1 MVAPTHRRSSTNGG
15 DRVRRERPAG
25 ISQTVSSVIQPTA
38 PRRLG
43 PKISIIGLVG
53 LVGSVVLAVI
63 AFLMVSDVYGR
74 LRQSLE
80 ITADAVRTVDTTLEV
95 ASGALLTLGQT
106 VETVKAATEQ
116 AAESSVLVESSVSQA
131 AEVVGIDLPE
141 TIDAVRETMPA
152 LIEASSLIDT
162 TLRGLALFG
171 VPYDPDVPLGEGFRR
186 LDEELEP
193 LSDTLRQNGAVM
205 ERLVPTV
212 SGFRTQTELLA
223 TQVDE
228 IGAAVEEAAEVIAS
242 YQTQA
247 AAFDEAIQSARD
259 STTRGSVLMRVLV
272 VLGGLLGAAFGAG
285 LYFTGRSLEAA
296 GR

>member
-1 MVAPTHRRSSTNGG
+1 M
-15 DRVRRERPAG
+15 
-25 ISQTVSSVIQPTA
+25 
-38 PRRLG
+38 
-43 PKISIIGLVG
+43 G

-186 LDEELEP
+186 LEEELEP

>member
-1 MVAPTHRRSSTNGG
+1 
-15 DRVRRERPAG
+15 
-25 ISQTVSSVIQPTA
+25 
-38 PRRLG
+38 
-43 PKISIIGLVG
+43 
-53 LVGSVVLAVI
+53 
-63 AFLMVSDVYGR
+63 MVSDVYGR

-131 AEVVGIDLPE
+131 AEVVGTDLPE

-186 LDEELEP
+186 LDEDRH
-193 LSDTLRQNGAVM
+193 SAGRARRRRRSLRPRRPPG
-205 ERLVPTV
+205 RGLPSSRRGT
-212 SGFRTQTELLA
+212 
-223 TQVDE
+223 
-228 IGAAVEEAAEVIAS
+228 GAAVGPTPAERRGHGEARPHR
-242 YQTQA
+242 
-247 AAFDEAIQSARD
+247 ARVPD
-259 STTRGSVLMRVLV
+259 TARTVGHAGRRDRRRRGRGRRGHRLV
-272 VLGGLLGAAFGAG
+272 SDPGRRLRRGDPVGAG
-285 LYFTGRSLEAA
+285 QHHPRVGADARPRRAGWSPRRGLRGRPLLHGPVARSCRALTSGERGRFFEA
-296 GR
+296 GEERVDPF